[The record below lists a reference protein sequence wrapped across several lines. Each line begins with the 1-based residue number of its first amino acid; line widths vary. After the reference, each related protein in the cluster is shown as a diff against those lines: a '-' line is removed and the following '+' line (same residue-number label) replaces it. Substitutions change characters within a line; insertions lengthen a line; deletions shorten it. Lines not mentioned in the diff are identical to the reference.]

1 MGTLGALAL
10 TAPSGPLLRPETV
23 DRVVASVGHKA
34 ITASDVEKEY
44 RLELFLEGKSP
55 SDAEPG
61 LGALDQVRGR
71 VIDRVLLEEEVQANG
86 IQVAVGDESVVRRLH
101 EIRDKFPA
109 AQAFEEG
116 LNAVGISEDDL
127 RLRFARQAE
136 VLLLIDRRLRPEATV
151 ETPEIEAYYRN
162 ILIPDLARQGQKQ
175 PPALDDV
182 EDRIREILV
191 QKKINALLEAWLE
204 RLRTARDVKLYGSAE
219 AENKS

>member
-1 MGTLGALAL
+1 MLRALAL
-10 TAPSGPLLRPETV
+10 AALGCPLVRPETV

-34 ITASDVEKEY
+34 ITASDVAKEY
-44 RLELFLEGKSP
+44 RLELFLEGKPP

-86 IQVAVGDESVVRRLH
+86 IQIAVGDESVVQRLH
-101 EIRDKFPA
+101 ALRDKFPA
-109 AQAFEEG
+109 AQAFEEE
-116 LNAVGISEDDL
+116 LNAVGISEEDL
-127 RLRFARQAE
+127 RERFAKQAE
-136 VLLLIDRRLRPEATV
+136 ILLLIDRRLRPEATV

-162 ILIPDLARQGQKQ
+162 TLVPDLARQGQKQ
-175 PPALDDV
+175 APALDDV
-182 EDRIREILV
+182 KDCIREILV

-204 RLRTARDVKLYGSAE
+204 RLRAARDVKLYGSAE

>member
-1 MGTLGALAL
+1 MLGALAL
-10 TAPSGPLLRPETV
+10 AALGCPLVQAETV
-23 DRVVASVGHKA
+23 DRVVASVGHQA
-34 ITASDVEKEY
+34 VTASDVEKEY
-44 RLELFLEGKSP
+44 RLELFLEGNPP

-71 VIDRVLLEEEVQANG
+71 VIDRVLLEDEVQANG
-86 IQVAVGDESVVRRLH
+86 IQIAVGDESVVQRLH
-101 EIRDKFPA
+101 ALRDKFPA
-109 AQAFEEG
+109 AQAYEEG
-116 LNAVGISEDDL
+116 LNAVGISEEDL
-127 RLRFARQAE
+127 RVHFAKQAE

-162 ILIPDLARQGQKQ
+162 ILIPDLARQGEKQ

-204 RLRTARDVKLYGSAE
+204 RLRAARDVKLYGSAE

>member
-1 MGTLGALAL
+1 VQA
-10 TAPSGPLLRPETV
+10 ETV
-23 DRVVASVGHKA
+23 DRVVASVGHQA
-34 ITASDVEKEY
+34 ITASDVAKEY
-44 RLELFLEGKSP
+44 RLELFLEGKPP

-61 LGALDQVRGR
+61 LVALDQVRGR

-86 IQVAVGDESVVRRLH
+86 IQIAVGDESVVQRLH
-101 EIRDKFPA
+101 ALRDKFPA

-116 LNAVGISEDDL
+116 LTAVGISEDDL

-151 ETPEIEAYYRN
+151 ETPEIETYYRN

-204 RLRTARDVKLYGSAE
+204 RLRAARDVKLYGSAE